1 MGADEGPLIV
11 IRREVGRPG
20 DPLLDLAEFGE
31 GVPEVVVGS
40 EAEVARWS
48 LSCLVG
54 EMLLAGD
61 VVAPETDGEQA
72 ARAHDSTN
80 LAQRGLELDVVEVK
94 QRAHCPGRV
103 ERIVGEGKVD
113 CAGGADPPALA
124 ATHGDRGER

>member
-1 MGADEGPLIV
+1 VGADEGPLIV

-61 VVAPETDGEQA
+61 VVAPETDGKQA

-80 LAQRGLELDVVEVK
+80 SRN
-94 QRAHCPGRV
+94 
-103 ERIVGEGKVD
+103 
-113 CAGGADPPALA
+113 ADSNS
-124 ATHGDRGER
+124 TSSR